1 MTTNPSDPQGG
12 PAATPAP
19 EPTGT
24 LYQAPPGQQ
33 AEPVTPPGTAPT
45 PPPAAPPAA
54 AAPPTPMDPN
64 DEKTWATLTH
74 LSPLLGFV
82 TGILFVAPV
91 ILYFVLKDRG
101 PFIRHHVAESLN
113 AIISLGIYSIA
124 LTIAATLFTV
134 VTLGFGAFAYGLLFV
149 LGVVAAVFWIIA
161 AVETN
166 KGRWYRYPLVIRF
179 VR

>member
-1 MTTNPSDPQGG
+1 
-12 PAATPAP
+12 
-19 EPTGT
+19 
-24 LYQAPPGQQ
+24 
-33 AEPVTPPGTAPT
+33 
-45 PPPAAPPAA
+45 
-54 AAPPTPMDPN
+54 MDPN

-82 TGILFVAPV
+82 TGVLFAAPV

-101 PFIRHHVAESLN
+101 PFIRHHVTESLN
-113 AIISLGIYSIA
+113 AAISLGIYSVA

-134 VTLGFGAFAYGLLFV
+134 VTLGFGAFAYAL
-149 LGVVAAVFWIIA
+149 LGVLAVAAAVFWIIA

-166 KGRWYRYPLVIRF
+166 RGRWYRYPLIIRF

>member
-1 MTTNPSDPQGG
+1 MTTNPSDPHGG

-19 EPTGT
+19 ETTGT
-24 LYQAPPGQQ
+24 YQAPPPPEAPQ
-33 AEPVTPPGTAPT
+33 APPGPRQEPVPGAQPAG
-45 PPPAAPPAA
+45 PAA
-54 AAPPTPMDPN
+54 MNPN
-64 DEKTWATLTH
+64 DEKTWAILTH

-101 PFIRHHVAESLN
+101 PFIRHHVTESLN
-113 AIISLGIYSIA
+113 AIISLALYSVA
-124 LTIAATLFTV
+124 FSIAATLFTV
-134 VTLGFGAFAYGLLFV
+134 VTLGFGAFAFGLLGV
-149 LGVVAAVFWIIA
+149 LAVAAAVFWIIA